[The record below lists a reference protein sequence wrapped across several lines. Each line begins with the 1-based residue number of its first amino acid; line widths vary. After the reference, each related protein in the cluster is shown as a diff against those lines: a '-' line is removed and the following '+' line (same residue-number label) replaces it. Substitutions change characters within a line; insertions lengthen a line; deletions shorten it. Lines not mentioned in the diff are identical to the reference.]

1 MKKPLPNTS
10 RWTSGTAVVLDVH
23 RRCFKKQTRWAEGA
37 KNIKQG
43 SGPSLQYYKQLR
55 TTIQVVPGQMSRWCT
70 TTRIL
75 FKATYHSYFPCW
87 YLKST
92 LGHNTLNGT
101 VGPLCKLGGISSY
114 KTNHSLRT
122 TATTRLYQ
130 SGVDEQMVMEL
141 TGHRSL
147 EGIRSYKCTSNTQR
161 EVLSDILNRSNTPV
175 RNTPQASHSQTG
187 HQNDA
192 SSSTF
197 VSNSQHQL
205 LTGLSLP
212 SASFSQYTVNFYT
225 GSTTPNASTCNI
237 PQKHKRVLL
246 YSDSDLD

>member
-1 MKKPLPNTS
+1 M
-10 RWTSGTAVVLDVH
+10 
-23 RRCFKKQTRWAEGA
+23 
-37 KNIKQG
+37 
-43 SGPSLQYYKQLR
+43 
-55 TTIQVVPGQMSRWCT
+55 
-70 TTRIL
+70 
-75 FKATYHSYFPCW
+75 
-87 YLKST
+87 
-92 LGHNTLNGT
+92 
-101 VGPLCKLGGISSY
+101 GPLCKLGGISSY

-147 EGIRSYKCTSNTQR
+147 EGIRSYKRTSNTQR

-175 RNTPQASHSQTG
+175 RNTPQAFHSQTG

-205 LTGLSLP
+205 EYDQLLTGLSLP
-212 SASFSQYTVNFYT
+212 SASFSQYTVSFYT